1 MYFHLFSMIKTAIQQ
16 KTISS
21 LLREK
26 RRERNLTIEQI
37 ADATKIRS
45 EYLIALENSLYNKFP
60 SEVYIKG
67 FLKNYA
73 KYLGIPTDQA
83 LALYRRENIVKIK
96 PKHNLFLEK
105 IKERSQKIVI
115 TPNKIILAITI
126 VVIIA
131 ILLYLSSYFGKVLK
145 KPSITLTSPINVTE
159 EGEYSYN
166 TVSNTFDI
174 VGEIDVNAKMSINGQ
189 DLSPATM
196 TTFSKTIELK
206 EEISKYIIKA
216 TTPFG
221 RESVVTIAVNYSNNL
236 IDNSNNNNVQEIRA
250 SVEVLNNNINLT
262 VYVDGAL
269 RLDKVY
275 DKGTVVEFT
284 ALDSIIFT
292 TNKDSVL
299 TVNINGI
306 QEKMVGRTVTYELN
320 NGKIL
325 KN

>member
-1 MYFHLFSMIKTAIQQ
+1 MIKTAIQQ